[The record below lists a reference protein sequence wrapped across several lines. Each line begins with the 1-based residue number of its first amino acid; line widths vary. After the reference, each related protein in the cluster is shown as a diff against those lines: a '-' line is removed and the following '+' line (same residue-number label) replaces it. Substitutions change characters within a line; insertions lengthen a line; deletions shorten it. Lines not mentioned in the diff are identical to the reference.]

1 MINRLRKKTDI
12 TSRKSGERKTPS
24 DSSSKFEKLIGG
36 VPGRR
41 HYSLRLYISGSTPRS
56 TRAVANVRSL
66 CEKHLPG
73 RYDLEVIDI
82 YQQPE
87 HAVGA
92 QIIAAPT
99 LIKQLP
105 LPLRRFIGNLSDPKK
120 LLVALNIVDNP
131 KASAA

>member
-1 MINRLRKKTDI
+1 MLRK
-12 TSRKSGERKTPS
+12 TSTTG
-24 DSSSKFEKLIGG
+24 
-36 VPGRR
+36 

-56 TRAVANVRSL
+56 TRAVASIRNL
-66 CEKHLPG
+66 CEEYLPG

-87 HAVGA
+87 HAVVA

-105 LPLRRFIGNLSDPKK
+105 LPLRRYIGNLADRKK
-120 LLVALNIVDNP
+120 MLVALNIKEHPETRAV
-131 KASAA
+131 